1 MKRSVRSEARI
12 IGQGRLKTKHPQ
24 RGAVWGGQGCCAFCA
39 GGGFSDGL
47 FQFPPCSR
55 YNAAYFQQRPSETFA
70 EHCVRTRLGKGFI
83 RKNDR
88 AARWRSGVSGVWK
101 PRFPA

>member
-1 MKRSVRSEARI
+1 MKHSIRSEARI

-24 RGAVWGGQGCCAFCA
+24 RGAVRAYAAAAPSAQA
-39 GGGFSDGL
+39 GFSDGL

-88 AARWRSGVSGVWK
+88 AARRRSGVSSVWK